1 MLGVCETTTIGI
13 APSAATQAI
22 EERWTAGCDA
32 IGNGYDLIAD
42 GVNTGDQSKVDDGI
56 ATFNQGVEV
65 AGSALARADELL
77 GRSRAGE
84 VRAPDED
91 ATPETEPTQA
101 APVADGRFG
110 STCDYV
116 LGDFTESARGF
127 RFVAN
132 ADLKNTGEIGIV
144 VRLAAQ
150 WKQGG
155 KGPIKVVK
163 TVKVPIGRTKNVGI
177 TRIATADEIDLHQA
191 TDQGCTVKA
200 SIIDTF
206 AADDES
212 PVPDAGT
219 DRRVRLNPVPLFVP
233 GSSGRCFTRN
243 TNPDASITVGG
254 RTYIAGVIQCG
265 GHEPPEQRA
274 SGSYGF
280 TQPASIPV
288 SAQIVGFAGQAV
300 VDETRGARPATLT
313 LHITYDGKPVCSAV
327 ASYGDPTSFRCLLDH
342 PVPADFSRIAFTQ
355 TVEPNSYY
363 AWAGV
368 IAPRVIVALNGSA
381 PRDTAP
387 TEQPPPTEPA
397 STEQTNCHP
406 SYQGA
411 CLDPNASDYDC
422 AGGEGNGPEYTG
434 TVTVIGPDEFD
445 LDADGDGLGCE

>member
-1 MLGVCETTTIGI
+1 MVQEAGQTPPATTATATDGAIPATATEPLGDVDRRWLEGFREATDPMDEQLAPIGSGVSPVEAAAAAVIVLGVCETTKIGI

-56 ATFNQGVEV
+56 ATFNQGVET

-77 GRSRAGE
+77 GRSEAGE
-84 VRAPDED
+84 AKAPDEG
-91 ATPETEPTQA
+91 ATPEAEPTQA
-101 APVADGRFG
+101 APVADGRFS

-116 LGDFTESARGF
+116 LGDFTESSRGF

-132 ADLKNTGEIGIV
+132 ANLKNTGEIGIV

-163 TVKVPIGRTKNVGI
+163 IVKVPVGRTQNVGI
-177 TRIATADEIDLHQA
+177 TRIATGDEIDLHQA

-200 SIIDTF
+200 SIIDTL

-212 PVPDAGT
+212 PIPDAGT
-219 DRRVRLNPVPLFVP
+219 SRRVRLNPVPLFVP

-243 TNPDASITVGG
+243 TNPDASITVAG

-274 SGSYGF
+274 SGSYGLHP
-280 TQPASIPV
+280 TH
-288 SAQIVGFAGQAV
+288 
-300 VDETRGARPATLT
+300 VDTGERTNRRVRRP
-313 LHITYDGKPVCSAV
+313 KPS
-327 ASYGDPTSFRCLLDH
+327 
-342 PVPADFSRIAFTQ
+342 
-355 TVEPNSYY
+355 
-363 AWAGV
+363 
-368 IAPRVIVALNGSA
+368 
-381 PRDTAP
+381 
-387 TEQPPPTEPA
+387 
-397 STEQTNCHP
+397 
-406 SYQGA
+406 
-411 CLDPNASDYDC
+411 
-422 AGGEGNGPEYTG
+422 
-434 TVTVIGPDEFD
+434 
-445 LDADGDGLGCE
+445 